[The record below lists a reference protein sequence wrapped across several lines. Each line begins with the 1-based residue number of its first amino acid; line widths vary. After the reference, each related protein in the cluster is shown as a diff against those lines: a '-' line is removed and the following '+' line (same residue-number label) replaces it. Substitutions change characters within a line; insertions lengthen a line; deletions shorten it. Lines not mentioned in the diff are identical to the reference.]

1 MQVLE
6 SKFWLPQLLY
16 TPGKITKYHIDFL
29 IRGSSQQAELNAL
42 NSSSDQST
50 AQNCTQV
57 VDLQISNKH
66 DKTARQFKSLN
77 YQTIQQSVNGTLDF
91 HMINQ

>member
-1 MQVLE
+1 MQVLD
-6 SKFWLPQLLY
+6 SKFWLPQFLY

-91 HMINQ
+91 HMMNQ